1 MIKILHLLLKV
12 SVVQFL
18 CCVYASTAFH
28 PPASQPSLSPVYT
41 SMASFSPGIQMS
53 RGQVHNKLIIALIIS
68 SSSLGLIVFCCL
80 CFWAVYRSK
89 QFPKPTKNSESGIS
103 LPKKGFVQSFDYKTL
118 EKATCGFKDSNLIG
132 RGGFGFVYKACLD
145 NHTLAA
151 VKKIENVSQEAKR
164 EFQNEVDLLSK
175 IHHPNIISLLGHTSE
190 ISSSFIVYELME
202 KGSLDAQLHGPSR
215 GSALTWHMRMKIALD
230 TARGVE
236 YLHERCRP
244 PVIHRDIKSSNIL
257 LDSSFNAKISDFGLA
272 VTNGMHGKNNIK
284 LSGTLGYVA
293 PEYLLD
299 GKLTDKSDVYSF
311 GVVLLELL
319 LGRRPVEKLSSV
331 QCQSLVT
338 WAMPQLTDRSKLP
351 KIVDPVIKDTMDHKH
366 LYQVAAVAVLCVQ
379 PEPSYRPLITDVLHS
394 LVPLVPVELGGTLRL
409 VIDSM
414 ASSML
419 SLGSTSLLPRV
430 INKDKLKLG
439 TSGSNPFLKA
449 KSFSRV
455 TMSVTVKPSRFEGIT
470 MAPPDPIL
478 GVSEAFKAD
487 TNELK
492 LNLGVGAY
500 RTEELQPYVL
510 NVVKKAENLMLE
522 RGDNKEYLPIE
533 GLAAFNK
540 ATAELLFGAGHPV
553 IKEQKVAT
561 IQGLSG
567 TGSLRLAAALIERYF
582 PGAKVLIS
590 APTWGNHKNI
600 FNDAK
605 VPWSEYRYYDPKTIG
620 LDFEG
625 MIADI
630 KEAPEGSFI
639 LLHGCA
645 HNPTGI
651 DPTPEQWVKIADVI
665 QEKNHIPFFDVAYQ
679 GFASGSLDEDAASV
693 RLFAE
698 RGMEFFVAQ
707 SYSKNLGLYAERI
720 GAINVVCSSADAATR
735 VKSQLKRIARPMYS
749 NPPVHGARIV
759 ANVVGDAAM
768 FNEWKAE
775 MEMMAGRI
783 KTVRQ
788 QLYDSLVSKDKSG
801 KDWSFILKQ
810 IGMFSF
816 TGLNKAQSDNMTDK
830 WHVYMTKD
838 GRISLAGLSMAK
850 CEYLADAIIDS
861 YHNALLYWETPIEL

>member
-1 MIKILHLLLKV
+1 
-12 SVVQFL
+12 
-18 CCVYASTAFH
+18 
-28 PPASQPSLSPVYT
+28 
-41 SMASFSPGIQMS
+41 MAS
-53 RGQVHNKLIIALIIS
+53 LI
-68 SSSLGLIVFCCL
+68 
-80 CFWAVYRSK
+80 
-89 QFPKPTKNSESGIS
+89 
-103 LPKKGFVQSFDYKTL
+103 
-118 EKATCGFKDSNLIG
+118 
-132 RGGFGFVYKACLD
+132 
-145 NHTLAA
+145 
-151 VKKIENVSQEAKR
+151 
-164 EFQNEVDLLSK
+164 
-175 IHHPNIISLLGHTSE
+175 
-190 ISSSFIVYELME
+190 
-202 KGSLDAQLHGPSR
+202 
-215 GSALTWHMRMKIALD
+215 
-230 TARGVE
+230 
-236 YLHERCRP
+236 
-244 PVIHRDIKSSNIL
+244 
-257 LDSSFNAKISDFGLA
+257 
-272 VTNGMHGKNNIK
+272 
-284 LSGTLGYVA
+284 
-293 PEYLLD
+293 
-299 GKLTDKSDVYSF
+299 
-311 GVVLLELL
+311 
-319 LGRRPVEKLSSV
+319 
-331 QCQSLVT
+331 
-338 WAMPQLTDRSKLP
+338 
-351 KIVDPVIKDTMDHKH
+351 
-366 LYQVAAVAVLCVQ
+366 
-379 PEPSYRPLITDVLHS
+379 
-394 LVPLVPVELGGTLRL
+394 
-409 VIDSM
+409 
-414 ASSML
+414 L

-430 INKDKLKLG
+430 TNKDKLKLG

-455 TMSVTVKPSRFEGIT
+455 TMSVAVKPSRFEGIT

-522 RGDNKEYLPIE
+522 RGDNKE
-533 GLAAFNK
+533 
-540 ATAELLFGAGHPV
+540 
-553 IKEQKVAT
+553 
-561 IQGLSG
+561 GLSG

-605 VPWSEYRYYDPKTIG
+605 VPWSEYRYYDSKTIG

-665 QEKNHIPFFDVAYQ
+665 QEKNHITFFDVAYQ

-759 ANVVGDAAM
+759 ANVVGDASM

-788 QLYDSLVSKDKSG
+788 KLYDSLVSKDKSG
-801 KDWSFILKQ
+801 KDWSFIFNQ
-810 IGMFSF
+810 IGMLSF
-816 TGLNKAQSDNMTDK
+816 TGLNKAQFVLVNNMTDK

-861 YHNALLYWETPIEL
+861 YHNVS